1 MFPVALGALVTRLTA
16 VARSA
21 GPTLTTAAARIRSM
35 GFTVGDKVD
44 DIVAWVKANP
54 MNASLMGLTLAS
66 LGVEMSDVF
75 ESDVG
80 KAAAKRLQV
89 GASGLVAEA
98 KILEA
103 GRSSE
108 KLNLQVAE
116 VASDAHTA
124 IEILRFARSE
134 YGSARNAVKAHRL
147 HQAFFEM
154 PLDDVIAGY
163 DTLAV

>member
-1 MFPVALGALVTRLTA
+1 MFPVALGALVPRLTA

-21 GPTLTTAAARIRSM
+21 GPTLTTATARIRSM
-35 GFTVGDKVD
+35 GIAVGDKVD

-54 MNASLMGLTLAS
+54 TNASLMSLTLAS
-66 LGVEMSDVF
+66 LGIEMSDVF
-75 ESDVG
+75 ESEAG

-89 GASGLVAEA
+89 GASGLAGEA
-98 KILEA
+98 KILDA

-116 VASDAHTA
+116 VVGDARAA